1 MVEAPEGPPSGK
13 ACPVCHT
20 PVEAWARICPRC
32 EHEWPVTPE
41 EVEDHALLD
50 FQGTLRTLTPRF
62 WVTPLLMG
70 LNILVFG
77 VMVVAGVHFL
87 SPTSESLVR
96 WGADFGPLTSNGQ
109 WWRLVSATFL
119 HVGIIHLAFNMY
131 VLWDIGGLVERLVGN
146 AAFLALY
153 LLAGVFGSLASLI
166 WNPLVVSAG
175 ASGAVFG
182 LFGVLLAFLLR
193 HRHSIPAEVLGK
205 LRKSALAFLGYN
217 LLFSLRPGVDMAA
230 HLGGL
235 LGGFTCAWFAVQPL
249 TSAGAAKRQGAILRV
264 GLVAVAVILAVI
276 AVLPPSGSLRAAGVQ
291 SRSLKTE
298 LARFEHM
305 EGRTVDAFNT
315 GFQQY
320 RDGTLADAKFA
331 ELLEQKVLP
340 EWRESRQRLA
350 GLRNLSPR
358 ETERVAE
365 LDRYL
370 EVREREWTL
379 FIESIRQQDGRKANL
394 ALEAHGQAE
403 RMAQALVKAWTAE

>member
-1 MVEAPEGPPSGK
+1 MAEMPEGTPNGK

-32 EHEWPVTPE
+32 EHEWPVTPD
-41 EVEDHALLD
+41 EVEEHALQD

-70 LNILVFG
+70 LNLVVFG
-77 VMVVAGVHFL
+77 AMVVAGVHFL

-182 LFGVLLAFLLR
+182 RFGLLR
-193 HRHSIPAEVLGK
+193 
-205 LRKSALAFLGYN
+205 AFVVPPRRCI
-217 LLFSLRPGVDMAA
+217 SPGV
-230 HLGGL
+230 
-235 LGGFTCAWFAVQPL
+235 LGGFARGRV
-249 TSAGAAKRQGAILRV
+249 AGAALR
-264 GLVAVAVILAVI
+264 
-276 AVLPPSGSLRAAGVQ
+276 PSGGNEGPWGDPARGPCGGRGDPGRDCAASAFGQ
-291 SRSLKTE
+291 
-298 LARFEHM
+298 FE
-305 EGRTVDAFNT
+305 GGGCA
-315 GFQQY
+315 
-320 RDGTLADAKFA
+320 
-331 ELLEQKVLP
+331 
-340 EWRESRQRLA
+340 
-350 GLRNLSPR
+350 
-358 ETERVAE
+358 
-365 LDRYL
+365 
-370 EVREREWTL
+370 
-379 FIESIRQQDGRKANL
+379 I
-394 ALEAHGQAE
+394 
-403 RMAQALVKAWTAE
+403 AQPGNGIGPV